1 MPAALA
7 PPSFDL
13 SHLDVQ
19 ATAFLIL
26 FARVGTVLML
36 LPVFSED
43 AVPGRIRLLIALGMS
58 IGLWGVLAPLMR
70 AAAAAGGALPAV
82 LLAELI
88 TGLAIGALVKI
99 VFSAVSMAGSIISSQ
114 IGLSSALLYDASQ
127 GGQAA
132 LLSKFVTVAAAV
144 VCMSLHVHHLWIGAI
159 IESYRTFPIGGMP
172 PAHDFLRA
180 ALDAVARAMT
190 LGIGLSAPLL
200 VYGIVFNVALGL
212 STRIAPAIQL
222 FFIVQPLNIL
232 LGLAVMAMTMGG
244 LLTGFAQAMAAY
256 MQTSWN

>member
-1 MPAALA
+1 
-7 PPSFDL
+7 
-13 SHLDVQ
+13 
-19 ATAFLIL
+19 
-26 FARVGTVLML
+26 
-36 LPVFSED
+36 
-43 AVPGRIRLLIALGMS
+43 
-58 IGLWGVLAPLMR
+58 
-70 AAAAAGGALPAV
+70 
-82 LLAELI
+82 
-88 TGLAIGALVKI
+88 
-99 VFSAVSMAGSIISSQ
+99 
-114 IGLSSALLYDASQ
+114 
-127 GGQAA
+127 
-132 LLSKFVTVAAAV
+132 
-144 VCMSLHVHHLWIGAI
+144 LWIGAI
-159 IESYRTFPIGGMP
+159 VESYRTFPIGGMP

-232 LGLAVMAMTMGG
+232 LGLAVMAMTLGG

>member
-1 MPAALA
+1 VPAALA

-70 AAAAAGGALPAV
+70 TAAAAGGALPAV

-180 ALDAVARAMT
+180 DPET